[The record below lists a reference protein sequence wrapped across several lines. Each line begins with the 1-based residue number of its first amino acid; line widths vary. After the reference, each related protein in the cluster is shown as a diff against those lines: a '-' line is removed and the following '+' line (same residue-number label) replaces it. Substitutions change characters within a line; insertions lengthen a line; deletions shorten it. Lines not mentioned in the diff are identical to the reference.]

1 MPHAM
6 MKQVEFSA
14 RNGVFD
20 INSFISECDAA
31 VRGMEESGELA
42 DAVEEAFE
50 EAVAETRQELEAEAS
65 TVPPCPGTPA
75 DEVPVAD
82 GVDPIIY
89 SPLEEVIEEL
99 RLGKLILVTDD
110 PQREN
115 EADLICAGQFATP
128 QNINFMATH
137 ARGLICVPMSAERVD
152 SLGLPMQAQHNTEK
166 HHTAFTVSVD
176 AKEGTTTG
184 ISAFERSITTM
195 KLADP
200 HATLDDF
207 VQPGHCFPLRAREGG
222 VLRRAG
228 HTEATVDLMQ
238 IAGMEPVGVCCEIMK
253 EDGTMARLGE
263 LGSFQKKYGLKACSL
278 AQIIEHRQHTE
289 KLVIREEQVHLPTDY
304 GDFTCYSY
312 HSKVDGQT
320 HLALVHGE
328 IDSSNPVLCRVHS
341 ECLTGDVFGSRR
353 CDCGSQLHAAMRRV
367 AQEGGIILYLRQEGR
382 GIGLSAKLHAY
393 KLQEQGLDTVE
404 ANIQLGFAPDLRDY
418 GVGAQIL
425 RDLGVRQLRLLTNN
439 PRKIHGLSGHGLEVV
454 EQVPISFPMHEDNRR
469 YMETKRDRMG
479 HML

>member
-1 MPHAM
+1 
-6 MKQVEFSA
+6 MKHVEFTA
-14 RNGVFD
+14 NNGVFD
-20 INSFISECDAA
+20 INAFITQCDAA
-31 VRGMEESGELA
+31 TMENEPANEVQA
-42 DAVEEAFE
+42 PA
-50 EAVAETRQELEAEAS
+50 
-65 TVPPCPGTPA
+65 PPCPCCCEKNEDTTPQEDTPNPVA
-75 DEVPVAD
+75 NVPVAD

-89 SPLEEVIEEL
+89 SPLEEVLADL
-99 RLGKLILVTDD
+99 RMGKLILMTDD
-110 PQREN
+110 PHREN
-115 EADLICAGQFATP
+115 EADLVCAGQFATP

-137 ARGLICVPMSAERVD
+137 ARGLICVPMAPEKVD

-195 KLADP
+195 KLADSK
-200 HATLDDF
+200 ASLDDF
-207 VQPGHCFPLRAREGG
+207 VQPGHCFPLRAVEGG
-222 VLRRAG
+222 VIRRAG
-228 HTEATVDLMQ
+228 HTEGTVDLLR

-263 LGSFQKKYGLKACSL
+263 LGSFQKQYGLKACSL

-289 KLVIREEQVHLPTDY
+289 TLIVREECVKLPTDF
-304 GDFTCYSY
+304 GDFDCYSY
-312 HSKVDGQT
+312 HSKVDGKT

-328 IDSSNPVLCRVHS
+328 IDPEKPILCRVHS

-353 CDCGSQLHAAMRRV
+353 CDCGSQLHTAMRRV

-393 KLQEQGLDTVE
+393 KLQEQGLDTVD

-425 RDLGVRQLRLLTNN
+425 RDLGVRHLRLLTNN
-439 PRKIHGLSGHGLEVV
+439 PRKIVGLSGHGLDVV
-454 EQVPISFPMHEDNRR
+454 EQLPISIPANEDNKH
-469 YMETKRDRMG
+469 YLDTKRDRMG
-479 HML
+479 HLI

>member
-1 MPHAM
+1 

-14 RNGVFD
+14 KGGVFD
-20 INSFISECDAA
+20 ISAFINECDA
-31 VRGMEESGELA
+31 VTGGFDMP
-42 DAVEEAFE
+42 
-50 EAVAETRQELEAEAS
+50 ETPHPPAEAA
-65 TVPPCPGTPA
+65 TEPLAPCPLTA
-75 DEVPVAD
+75 TAQVPVAD

-99 RLGKLILVTDD
+99 RLGRLILVTDD

-200 HATLDDF
+200 RATLDDF
-207 VQPGHCFPLRAREGG
+207 VQPGHCFPLRARKGG

-263 LGSFQKKYGLKACSL
+263 LGSFQKQYNLKACSL

-289 KLVIREEQVHLPTDY
+289 KLVEREEVVKLPTDY

-312 HSKVDGQT
+312 HSRVDGQT

-328 IDSSNPVLCRVHS
+328 LSEDQPVLCRVHS

-367 AQEGGIILYLRQEGR
+367 AEEGGVILYLRQEGR

-404 ANIQLGFAPDLRDY
+404 ANIRLGFAPDLRDY

-425 RDLGVRQLRLLTNN
+425 RDLGVRHLRLLTNN
-439 PRKIHGLSGHGLEVV
+439 PRKIVGLAGHGLDVV
-454 EQVPISFPMHEDNRR
+454 EQVPISFPAHEDNRR

-479 HML
+479 HTLPPSM

>member
-1 MPHAM
+1 
-6 MKQVEFSA
+6 MKNVEFSS

-20 INSFISECDAA
+20 INSFICECDAA
-31 VRGMEESGELA
+31 VSGEPLPTEQEALA
-42 DAVEEAFE
+42 PESAPEPPPAV
-50 EAVAETRQELEAEAS
+50 
-65 TVPPCPGTPA
+65 
-75 DEVPVAD
+75 EVPVAD
-82 GVDPIIY
+82 GTDPIIY
-89 SPLEEVIEEL
+89 HPLEEVLCDL
-99 RLGKLILVTDD
+99 RMGKLILMTDD
-110 PQREN
+110 PHREN
-115 EADLICAGQFATP
+115 EADLVCAGQFATP

-137 ARGLICVPMSAERVD
+137 ARGLICVPMAPERVD
-152 SLGLPMQAQHNTEK
+152 SLGLPMQAQYNTEK

-200 HATLDDF
+200 RASLEDF
-207 VQPGHCFPLRAREGG
+207 VQPGHCFPLRAVEGG
-222 VLRRAG
+222 VIRRAG
-228 HTEATVDLMQ
+228 HTEGTVDLLR

-263 LGSFQKKYGLKACSL
+263 LGSFQKQYGLKACSL

-289 KLVIREEQVHLPTDY
+289 KLIVKEEVVKLPTDF
-304 GDFTCYSY
+304 GDFMCHSY

-328 IDSSNPVLCRVHS
+328 IDPEKPVLCRVHS
-341 ECLTGDVFGSRR
+341 ECLTGDVFASRR
-353 CDCGSQLHAAMRRV
+353 CDCGSQLHTAMRRV

-393 KLQEQGLDTVE
+393 KLQEQGLDTVD
-404 ANIQLGFAPDLRDY
+404 ANIKLGFAPDLRDY

-425 RDLGVRQLRLLTNN
+425 RDLGVRKLRLLTNN
-439 PRKIHGLSGHGLEVV
+439 PRKIVGLAGHGLEVV
-454 EQVPISFPMHEDNRR
+454 EQMPISIPAHDDNKH
-469 YMETKRDRMG
+469 YLDTKRERMG
-479 HML
+479 HMI